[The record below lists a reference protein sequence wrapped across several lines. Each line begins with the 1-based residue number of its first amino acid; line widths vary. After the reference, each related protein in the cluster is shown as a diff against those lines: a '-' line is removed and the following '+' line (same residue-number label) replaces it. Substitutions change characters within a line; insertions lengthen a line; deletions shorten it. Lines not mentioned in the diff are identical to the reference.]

1 MIGSY
6 RAAIEK
12 HRMISLEV
20 LPRFTEY
27 RSQRVPKLRRA
38 YRLAGGTSLKGYLG
52 PQEVLIGAHLRPLG
66 VRLRSLCGYLHTNS
80 EVAALLALAVSDPS
94 FKPNAIPG

>member
-27 RSQRVPKLRRA
+27 RSERGPKLRRA

-52 PQEVLIGAHLRPLG
+52 PPRSAYRCPSRGQS
-66 VRLRSLCGYLHTNS
+66 RSLCGYLHSNS
-80 EVAALLALAVSDPS
+80 EVAARLALAVSDPS